1 MASNNQLSYQT
12 ATIDPTIAG
21 YAAKDPWFALGLLL
35 SRGWVEN
42 YNERGIRKLQESL
55 KGKDGLTPADANAD
69 AAATNAAGGTPTVN
83 AGTTA
88 ATDTANAATANASA
102 DNTQK
107 TPQIFSANQN
117 PVMAQVDP
125 YKITPMAVQPSDVQ
139 KAVMEKAVA
148 DNATPQAGDAGYKD
162 ALMARVRNILYDPN
176 NQWAQSAARGA
187 IYNKLKEMG
196 DPGGGNPYAMGNYID
211 PSKNFSQQALAQ
223 SFANKWTPQ
232 TVMNAD
238 GTVTQNPAP
247 GYVANNPLQG
257 ASMYAMQGNTNQGI
271 QSPDMNAQFRAY
283 LNGETPQT
291 APVLDAVQAAQAQQ
305 AATDNTQ
312 NVIPPQAKTA
322 NFTDAEQGEKSDEPV
337 QQEQTSQEEKPVVSK
352 LETTATEQNSQNG
365 KTVQYA
371 LQNNVQPTPLKPFS
385 VKDWIAQVTQAGIAQ
400 GRPMN
405 QIQAVI
411 SRGLPAAQAAED
423 NYKKQAV
430 DGLLNR
436 IYNGDETTGGKNLLP
451 TMENA
456 NTTVPKLMQT
466 LNEIDSID
474 PERGAQIRAILPSY
488 NTFLKENINNFNKAR
503 DVGYSMK
510 LSDHSMENN
519 IKQRKEL
526 GAYDDQ
532 RAINRLIKTHALK
545 VAWQNEELANKANL
559 ISKYSNGQITPD
571 QAMGMLILGGLRGK
585 GGSASLSTGTGDA
598 QKAANGNLIING
610 NELSKTQTARSNEL
624 DANLRRMSD
633 ELKGYMA
640 NSTADDVKNG
650 TSSDGKDNKDNLA
663 RSINALNAYISGLDD
678 KDRALIPNSIWDGLQ
693 QQLYA
698 ANYIRETL
706 AGNGK
711 MENAIEYLKAL
722 TPETRR
728 KYNIVT
734 E

>member
-1 MASNNQLSYQT
+1 MANNNQLSYQT

-21 YAAKDPWFALGLLL
+21 YAARDPGFALGLLL
-35 SRGWVEN
+35 GRGWVEN
-42 YNERGIRKLQESL
+42 YNERGIRKLQDSL
-55 KGKDGLTPADANAD
+55 KGKDGLTPAGEPAKPSEQSQ
-69 AAATNAAGGTPTVN
+69 TNSET
-83 AGTTA
+83 
-88 ATDTANAATANASA
+88 ASA
-102 DNTQK
+102 DNAKQV
-107 TPQIFSANQN
+107 PQIFSANQSPTMQTVN
-117 PVMAQVDP
+117 PYQPQAVNASQ
-125 YKITPMAVQPSDVQ
+125 PMTDTQ
-139 KAVMEKAVA
+139 KAVMENAVA
-148 DNATPQAGDAGYKD
+148 NASTPQTGDAGYKD

-257 ASMYAMQGNTNQGI
+257 ASMYAMNANQGI
-271 QSPDMNAQFRAY
+271 QLPDMAAQFKAY

-305 AATDNTQ
+305 AAADNAQ

-337 QQEQTSQEEKPVVSK
+337 QQEQASQEEPAVSK
-352 LETTATEQNSQNG
+352 SETAATEQNSQNG
-365 KTVQYA
+365 KTVQSA

-456 NTTVPKLMQT
+456 GTTVPKLMQT

-474 PERGAQIRAILPSY
+474 PERGTQIRAILPSY

-519 IKQRKEL
+519 IKQHETL
-526 GAYDDQ
+526 GQFDDE
-532 RAINRLIKTHALK
+532 RTKNMAKWKHAMS
-545 VAWQNEELANKANL
+545 VAWRNQDLADRANL

-571 QAMGMLILGGLRGK
+571 QAMGMLLGLGGK
-585 GGSASLSTGTGDA
+585 GNGVASGDVQKTSKGT
-598 QKAANGNLIING
+598 LVING

-640 NSTADDVKNG
+640 NSTADDIKNG
-650 TSSDGKDNKDNLA
+650 GGGDNLA
-663 RSINALNAYISGLDD
+663 KSIAALNAYVSGLDD

-698 ANYIRETL
+698 ANYIRENL

-722 TPETRR
+722 TPETRQ

-734 E
+734 

>member
-1 MASNNQLSYQT
+1 MANNNQLSYQT

-21 YAAKDPWFALGLLL
+21 YAARDPGFALGLLL
-35 SRGWVEN
+35 GRGWVEN

-55 KGKDGLTPADANAD
+55 KGKDGLTPADANAN
-69 AAATNAAGGTPTVN
+69 AAVTNAAGGTPAINT
-83 AGTTA
+83 GA
-88 ATDTANAATANASA
+88 ASSSADTANATTASASA
-102 DNTQK
+102 DNAK
-107 TPQIFSANQN
+107 PTPQIFSANQN

-139 KAVMEKAVA
+139 KAVMENIIA
-148 DNATPQAGDAGYKD
+148 NASAPQAGDAGYKD

-187 IYNKLKEMG
+187 IYNKLKAMG
-196 DPGGGNPYAMGNYID
+196 DPGGGNPYAMGNYDD

-247 GYVANNPLQG
+247 GYVSNNPLQG
-257 ASMYAMQGNTNQGI
+257 ASMYAMNANHGI

-305 AATDNTQ
+305 AAADNTQ

-322 NFTDAEQGEKSDEPV
+322 NFTDAEQDKKSDEPV
-337 QQEQTSQEEKPVVSK
+337 QQEQASQEEPAVSK
-352 LETTATEQNSQNG
+352 SETTATEQNSKNG

-519 IKQRKEL
+519 IKQHERI
-526 GAYDDQ
+526 GQFDDE
-532 RAINRLIKTHALK
+532 RTKNMAKWKHAMS
-545 VAWQNEELANKANL
+545 VAWKNQELADKANL

-571 QAMGMLILGGLRGK
+571 QAMSMLLGLGGK
-585 GGSASLSTGTGDA
+585 GNGAASGDVQKTSKGT
-598 QKAANGNLIING
+598 LIING

-640 NSTADDVKNG
+640 NSTADDIKNG

-663 RSINALNAYISGLDD
+663 RSINALDAYISGLDD

-722 TPETRR
+722 TPETRQ
-728 KYNIVT
+728 KYNIIT
-734 E
+734 

>member
-1 MASNNQLSYQT
+1 MANNNQLSYQT

-21 YAAKDPWFALGLLL
+21 YAARDPGFALGLLL
-35 SRGWVEN
+35 GRGWVEN

-55 KGKDGLTPADANAD
+55 KGKDGLTPAGEPAKPSEQSQTNSETASTDNAKQ
-69 AAATNAAGGTPTVN
+69 V
-83 AGTTA
+83 
-88 ATDTANAATANASA
+88 
-102 DNTQK
+102 
-107 TPQIFSANQN
+107 PQIFSANQSPTMQAVN
-117 PVMAQVDP
+117 PYQPQAVNASQ
-125 YKITPMAVQPSDVQ
+125 PMTDTQ
-139 KAVMEKAVA
+139 KAVMENAVA
-148 DNATPQAGDAGYKD
+148 NASTPQAGDVGYKD

-187 IYNKLKEMG
+187 IYNKLKAMG

-238 GTVTQNPAP
+238 GTVTQNPAQ

-257 ASMYAMQGNTNQGI
+257 ASMYAVQGNVNQGI
-271 QSPDMNAQFRAY
+271 QPTDLNTQFRAY

-305 AATDNTQ
+305 AAADNTQ

-322 NFTDAEQGEKSDEPV
+322 NFTDAEQDEKSDEPV
-337 QQEQTSQEEKPVVSK
+337 QQEQASQEEPAVSK
-352 LETTATEQNSQNG
+352 SETAATEQNSQNG

-436 IYNGDETTGGKNLLP
+436 IYNGDETTGGKSLLP

-456 NTTVPKLMQT
+456 DTTVPKLMKT

-474 PERGAQIRAILPSY
+474 PERGTQIRAILPSY

-503 DVGYSMK
+503 DVGYSIK

-519 IKQRKEL
+519 IKQHERL
-526 GAYDDQ
+526 GQFDDE
-532 RAINRLIKTHALK
+532 RTKDMAKWKHAMS
-545 VAWQNEELANKANL
+545 VAWRNQELADRANL

-571 QAMGMLILGGLRGK
+571 QAMGMLLGLGGK
-585 GGSASLSTGTGDA
+585 GNGAASGDVQKTSKGT
-598 QKAANGNLIING
+598 LVING

-650 TSSDGKDNKDNLA
+650 TSSNGKNNKDNLA
-663 RSINALNAYISGLDD
+663 KSINALNAYISGLDD
-678 KDRALIPNSIWDGLQ
+678 KDRALIPTSIWDGLQ

-722 TPETRR
+722 TPETRQ

-734 E
+734 

>member
-1 MASNNQLSYQT
+1 MANNNQLSYQT

-21 YAAKDPWFALGLLL
+21 YAAKDPGFALGLLL
-35 SRGWVEN
+35 GRGWVEN

-55 KGKDGLTPADANAD
+55 KGKDGLTPSDANAG
-69 AAATNAAGGTPTVN
+69 AASGTP
-83 AGTTA
+83 A
-88 ATDTANAATANASA
+88 ATDTASAATASASA
-102 DNTQK
+102 DNAK
-107 TPQIFSANQN
+107 PTPQIFSANQN

-139 KAVMEKAVA
+139 KAVMENTIA
-148 DNATPQAGDAGYKD
+148 NASNPQAGDTGYKD

-187 IYNKLKEMG
+187 IYNKLKAMG
-196 DPGGGNPYAMGNYID
+196 DPGGGNPYAMGNYDD

-232 TVMNAD
+232 ATMNAD
-238 GTVTQNPAP
+238 GTVTQNAAP
-247 GYVANNPLQG
+247 GYVSNNPLQG
-257 ASMYAMQGNTNQGI
+257 ASMYAIQGNANQGI
-271 QSPDMNAQFRAY
+271 QPTDMAAQFRAY

-291 APVLDAVQAAQAQQ
+291 APVLDAVQAQQ
-305 AATDNTQ
+305 AVADNTQ

-322 NFTDAEQGEKSDEPV
+322 NFTDAEQDKKSDEPV
-337 QQEQTSQEEKPVVSK
+337 QQEPASQEEPTVSK
-352 LETTATEQNSQNG
+352 SETAATEQNSQNG
-365 KTVQYA
+365 KTVQSA

-456 NTTVPKLMQT
+456 NTAVPKLMQT

-488 NTFLKENINNFNKAR
+488 NTFLKENISNFNKAR

-526 GAYDDQ
+526 GAYDDERTKNMAQ
-532 RAINRLIKTHALK
+532 WKHAMS
-545 VAWQNEELANKANL
+545 VAWQNEALVNKANL

-571 QAMGMLILGGLRGK
+571 QAMQMIVMGSIGGK
-585 GGSASLSTGTGDA
+585 GNGGTSASGDV
-598 QKAANGNLIING
+598 QKTDKGNLVING

-624 DANLRRMSD
+624 DADLRRLS
-633 ELKGYMA
+633 EALKGYMA
-640 NSTADDVKNG
+640 NSTADDIKNG
-650 TSSDGKDNKDNLA
+650 TSSNGKDNKDDLA
-663 RSINALNAYISGLDD
+663 KSINALNAYVSALDD
-678 KDRALIPNSIWDGLQ
+678 KDRALIPNSVWDGIQ

-698 ANYIRETL
+698 ANYIREHL

-722 TPETRR
+722 TPETRQ

-734 E
+734 

>member
-1 MASNNQLSYQT
+1 MANNNQLSYQT

-21 YAAKDPWFALGLLL
+21 YAAKDPGFALGLLL
-35 SRGWVEN
+35 GRGWVEN
-42 YNERGIRKLQESL
+42 YNERGIRKLQDSL
-55 KGKDGLTPADANAD
+55 KGKDGLTPGGESAQPSEQSQTNSEAASTDNAKQ
-69 AAATNAAGGTPTVN
+69 V
-83 AGTTA
+83 
-88 ATDTANAATANASA
+88 
-102 DNTQK
+102 
-107 TPQIFSANQN
+107 PQIFSANQSPTMQTVN
-117 PVMAQVDP
+117 PYQP
-125 YKITPMAVQPSDVQ
+125 QAVNASQPTTDTQ
-139 KAVMEKAVA
+139 KAVMENAVA
-148 DNATPQAGDAGYKD
+148 NASTPQAGDAGYKD

-211 PSKNFSQQALAQ
+211 PSKNFSQQALAH

-232 TVMNAD
+232 AVMNAD

-257 ASMYAMQGNTNQGI
+257 ASMYAIQGNANQGI

-291 APVLDAVQAAQAQQ
+291 APVLDAVQTAQAQQ
-305 AATDNTQ
+305 AAADNTQ

-337 QQEQTSQEEKPVVSK
+337 QQEQASQEEPAVSK
-352 LETTATEQNSQNG
+352 SETAATEQNSQNS

-436 IYNGDETTGGKNLLP
+436 IYNGDETTGGKSLLP

-456 NTTVPKLMQT
+456 DTTVPKLMQT

-474 PERGAQIRAILPSY
+474 PERGTQIRAILPSY
-488 NTFLKENINNFNKAR
+488 NTFLKENISNFNKAR
-503 DVGYSMK
+503 DVGYSIK

-519 IKQRKEL
+519 IKQQKEMGL
-526 GAYDDQ
+526 FNDERTKNMTQ
-532 RAINRLIKTHALK
+532 WKHAMS
-545 VAWQNEELANKANL
+545 VAWQNEALANKANL
-559 ISKYSNGQITPD
+559 IAKYSNGQITPD
-571 QAMGMLILGGLRGK
+571 QAMQMIVMGSIGGK
-585 GGSASLSTGTGDA
+585 GNGGTSASGDVQKTDKGT
-598 QKAANGNLIING
+598 LIING

-624 DANLRRMSD
+624 DANLQRLS
-633 ELKGYMA
+633 EALKGYMA
-640 NSTADDVKNG
+640 NSTADDIKNG
-650 TSSDGKDNKDNLA
+650 TSSNGKDNKDNLA
-663 RSINALNAYISGLDD
+663 KSINALNAYVSGLDD

-693 QQLYA
+693 QQMYA

-722 TPETRR
+722 TPETRQ

-734 E
+734 

>member
-1 MASNNQLSYQT
+1 MANNNQLSYQT

-21 YAAKDPWFALGLLL
+21 YAARDPGFALGLLL
-35 SRGWVEN
+35 GRGWVEN

-69 AAATNAAGGTPTVN
+69 AAATNTAGSTPAAN
-83 AGTTA
+83 AGTIGT
-88 ATDTANAATANASA
+88 TDTAASASA
-102 DNTQK
+102 DNAQK

-117 PVMAQVDP
+117 PVMAQVEP

-139 KAVMEKAVA
+139 RAVMEKAVA

-187 IYNKLKEMG
+187 IYNKLKAMG
-196 DPGGGNPYAMGNYID
+196 DPGGGNPYAIGNYDD
-211 PSKNFSQQALAQ
+211 PSQNFSQQALAQ

-232 TVMNAD
+232 STMNAD

-257 ASMYAMQGNTNQGI
+257 ASMYAMQGNANQGI
-271 QSPDMNAQFRAY
+271 QSPDMAAQFRAY

-474 PERGAQIRAILPSY
+474 PERGTQIRAILPSY
-488 NTFLKENINNFNKAR
+488 NTFLKENISNFNKAR
-503 DVGYSMK
+503 DVGYSIK

-519 IKQRKEL
+519 IKQHERL
-526 GAYDDQ
+526 GQFDDE
-532 RAINRLIKTHALK
+532 RTKNMAKWKHAMS
-545 VAWQNEELANKANL
+545 VAWKNQDLADRANL

-571 QAMGMLILGGLRGK
+571 QAMGMLLGLGGK
-585 GGSASLSTGTGDA
+585 GSGVASGDVQKTSKGT
-598 QKAANGNLIING
+598 LVING

-640 NSTADDVKNG
+640 NSTADDIKNG
-650 TSSDGKDNKDNLA
+650 DGGDNLA
-663 RSINALNAYISGLDD
+663 KSIDALNAYISGLDD

-698 ANYIRETL
+698 ANYIRENL

-722 TPETRR
+722 TPETRQM
-728 KYNIVT
+728 YNIIT

>member
-1 MASNNQLSYQT
+1 MANNNQLSYQT

-21 YAAKDPWFALGLLL
+21 YAARDPGFALGLLL
-35 SRGWVEN
+35 GRGWVEN

-55 KGKDGLTPADANAD
+55 KGKDGLTPADANAN
-69 AAATNAAGGTPTVN
+69 AAVTNAAGGTPAINT
-83 AGTTA
+83 GA
-88 ATDTANAATANASA
+88 ASSSADTANAATASASA
-102 DNTQK
+102 DNAK
-107 TPQIFSANQN
+107 PTPQIFSANQN

-139 KAVMEKAVA
+139 KAVMENTIA
-148 DNATPQAGDAGYKD
+148 NASTPQAGDAGYKD

-232 TVMNAD
+232 AVMNAD
-238 GTVTQNPAP
+238 GTVTQNAAP
-247 GYVANNPLQG
+247 GYVSNNPLQG
-257 ASMYAMQGNTNQGI
+257 ASMYAIQGNANQGI

-305 AATDNTQ
+305 AAADNTQ

-322 NFTDAEQGEKSDEPV
+322 NFTDAEQDKKSDEPV
-337 QQEQTSQEEKPVVSK
+337 QQEQASQEEPAVSK
-352 LETTATEQNSQNG
+352 SETAATEQNSQNG
-365 KTVQYA
+365 KTVQFA

-488 NTFLKENINNFNKAR
+488 NTFLKENISNFNKAR
-503 DVGYSMK
+503 DVGYSIK

-519 IKQRKEL
+519 IKQQKEMGL
-526 GAYDDQ
+526 FNDERTKNMAQ
-532 RAINRLIKTHALK
+532 WKHAMS
-545 VAWQNEELANKANL
+545 VAWQNEALANKANL
-559 ISKYSNGQITPD
+559 IAKYSNGQITPD
-571 QAMGMLILGGLRGK
+571 QAMQMIVMGSIGGK
-585 GGSASLSTGTGDA
+585 GNGGTSASGDV
-598 QKAANGNLIING
+598 QKTDKGNLIING

-640 NSTADDVKNG
+640 NSTADDIKNG
-650 TSSDGKDNKDNLA
+650 TSSNGKDNKDNLA
-663 RSINALNAYISGLDD
+663 KSINALDAYISGLDD

-722 TPETRR
+722 TPETRQ

-734 E
+734 

>member
-1 MASNNQLSYQT
+1 M
-12 ATIDPTIAG
+12 
-21 YAAKDPWFALGLLL
+21 YAIQG
-35 SRGWVEN
+35 N
-42 YNERGIRKLQESL
+42 
-55 KGKDGLTPADANAD
+55 
-69 AAATNAAGGTPTVN
+69 
-83 AGTTA
+83 
-88 ATDTANAATANASA
+88 
-102 DNTQK
+102 
-107 TPQIFSANQN
+107 ANQG
-117 PVMAQVDP
+117 V
-125 YKITPMAVQPSDVQ
+125 
-139 KAVMEKAVA
+139 
-148 DNATPQAGDAGYKD
+148 
-162 ALMARVRNILYDPN
+162 
-176 NQWAQSAARGA
+176 
-187 IYNKLKEMG
+187 
-196 DPGGGNPYAMGNYID
+196 
-211 PSKNFSQQALAQ
+211 
-223 SFANKWTPQ
+223 
-232 TVMNAD
+232 
-238 GTVTQNPAP
+238 
-247 GYVANNPLQG
+247 
-257 ASMYAMQGNTNQGI
+257 

-291 APVLDAVQAAQAQQ
+291 APVLDAVQAAQTQQ
-305 AATDNTQ
+305 AAADNT
-312 NVIPPQAKTA
+312 VIPPQAKAA
-322 NFTDAEQGEKSDEPV
+322 NFTDAEQDKKSDEPV
-337 QQEQTSQEEKPVVSK
+337 QQEQTSQEEPSVSK
-352 LETTATEQNSQNG
+352 SETTATEQNSKNG

-503 DVGYSMK
+503 DVGYSIK

-519 IKQRKEL
+519 IKQHERI
-526 GAYDDQ
+526 GQFDDE
-532 RAINRLIKTHALK
+532 RTKNMAKWKHAMS
-545 VAWQNEELANKANL
+545 VAWKNQELAYKANL

-571 QAMGMLILGGLRGK
+571 QAMSMLLGLGGK
-585 GGSASLSTGTGDA
+585 GNGAASGDVQKTSKGT
-598 QKAANGNLIING
+598 LVING

-640 NSTADDVKNG
+640 NSTADDIKNG

-663 RSINALNAYISGLDD
+663 RSINALDAYISGLDD

-698 ANYIRETL
+698 ANYIRENL

-722 TPETRR
+722 TPETRQ
-728 KYNIVT
+728 KYNIIT
-734 E
+734 

>member
-1 MASNNQLSYQT
+1 MANNNQLSYQT

-21 YAAKDPWFALGLLL
+21 YAARDPGFALGLLL
-35 SRGWVEN
+35 GRGWVEN

-55 KGKDGLTPADANAD
+55 KGKDGLTPADANAN
-69 AAATNAAGGTPTVN
+69 AAGTNAAGGTPAIN
-83 AGTTA
+83 AGDASASADTT
-88 ATDTANAATANASA
+88 NSATASASA
-102 DNTQK
+102 DNAK
-107 TPQIFSANQN
+107 PTPQIFSANQN

-139 KAVMEKAVA
+139 KAVMENIIA
-148 DNATPQAGDAGYKD
+148 NASNPQAGDPGYKD

-187 IYNKLKEMG
+187 IYNKLKAMG
-196 DPGGGNPYAMGNYID
+196 DPGGGNPYAIGNYDD

-247 GYVANNPLQG
+247 GYVSNNPLQG
-257 ASMYAMQGNTNQGI
+257 ASMYAIQGNANQGV

-291 APVLDAVQAAQAQQ
+291 APVLDAVQAAQTQQ
-305 AATDNTQ
+305 AAADNT
-312 NVIPPQAKTA
+312 VIPPQAKTA
-322 NFTDAEQGEKSDEPV
+322 NFTDAEQDKKSDEPV
-337 QQEQTSQEEKPVVSK
+337 QQEQTSQEEPSVSK
-352 LETTATEQNSQNG
+352 SETTATEQNSKNG

-488 NTFLKENINNFNKAR
+488 NTFLKENISNFNKAR

-510 LSDHSMENN
+510 ISDHSMENN
-519 IKQRKEL
+519 IKQHEKI
-526 GAYDDQ
+526 GQFDDE
-532 RAINRLIKTHALK
+532 RAKNMAKWKHAMS
-545 VAWQNEELANKANL
+545 VAWKNQELADKANL

-571 QAMGMLILGGLRGK
+571 QAMSMLLGLGGK
-585 GGSASLSTGTGDA
+585 GNGAASGDVQKTSKGT
-598 QKAANGNLIING
+598 LIING

-640 NSTADDVKNG
+640 NSTADDIKNG
-650 TSSDGKDNKDNLA
+650 DGGDNLA
-663 RSINALNAYISGLDD
+663 KSIDALNAYISGLDD
-678 KDRALIPNSIWDGLQ
+678 KDRALIPTSIWDGLQ

-698 ANYIRETL
+698 ANYIRENL

-722 TPETRR
+722 TPETRQ
-728 KYNIVT
+728 KYNIIT
-734 E
+734 

>member
-1 MASNNQLSYQT
+1 MANNNQLSYQT

-21 YAAKDPWFALGLLL
+21 YAAKDPGFALGLLL
-35 SRGWVEN
+35 GRGWVEN
-42 YNERGIRKLQESL
+42 YNERGIRKLQDSL
-55 KGKDGLTPADANAD
+55 KGKDGLTPGGESSQPSEQSQTNSEAASTDNAKQ
-69 AAATNAAGGTPTVN
+69 V
-83 AGTTA
+83 
-88 ATDTANAATANASA
+88 
-102 DNTQK
+102 
-107 TPQIFSANQN
+107 PQIFSANQSPTMQTVN
-117 PVMAQVDP
+117 PYQPQAVNASQ
-125 YKITPMAVQPSDVQ
+125 PMTDTQ
-139 KAVMEKAVA
+139 KAVMENAVA
-148 DNATPQAGDAGYKD
+148 NASTPQAGDTGYKD

-257 ASMYAMQGNTNQGI
+257 ASMYAMQGNANQGI
-271 QSPDMNAQFRAY
+271 QSPDMAAQFRAY

-352 LETTATEQNSQNG
+352 LETAATEQNSQNG
-365 KTVQYA
+365 KTVQSA

-456 NTTVPKLMQT
+456 DTTVPKLMQT

-474 PERGAQIRAILPSY
+474 PERGTQIRAILPSY

-503 DVGYSMK
+503 DVGYSIK

-519 IKQRKEL
+519 IKQHERL
-526 GAYDDQ
+526 GQFDDE
-532 RAINRLIKTHALK
+532 RTKNMAKWKHAMS

-571 QAMGMLILGGLRGK
+571 QAMGMLLGLGGK
-585 GGSASLSTGTGDA
+585 GNGAASGDVQKTSKGT
-598 QKAANGNLIING
+598 LVING

-640 NSTADDVKNG
+640 NSTADDIKNG
-650 TSSDGKDNKDNLA
+650 NGKDNLA
-663 RSINALNAYISGLDD
+663 KSINALNAYVSGLDD
-678 KDRALIPNSIWDGLQ
+678 KDRALIPTSIWDGLQ

-698 ANYIRETL
+698 ANFIRENL

-722 TPETRR
+722 TPETRQ

>member
-1 MASNNQLSYQT
+1 MANNNQLSYQT

-21 YAAKDPWFALGLLL
+21 YAAKDPGFALGLLL
-35 SRGWVEN
+35 GRGWVEN

-69 AAATNAAGGTPTVN
+69 AASGTP
-83 AGTTA
+83 A
-88 ATDTANAATANASA
+88 ATDTANAATANASS
-102 DNTQK
+102 DNAK
-107 TPQIFSANQN
+107 PTPQIFSANQN

-139 KAVMEKAVA
+139 KAVMENTIA
-148 DNATPQAGDAGYKD
+148 NASAPQAGDAGYKD

-187 IYNKLKEMG
+187 IYNKLKAMG
-196 DPGGGNPYAMGNYID
+196 DPGGGNPYAMGNYDD

-232 TVMNAD
+232 ATMNAD
-238 GTVTQNPAP
+238 GTVTQNAAP
-247 GYVANNPLQG
+247 GYVSNNPLQG
-257 ASMYAMQGNTNQGI
+257 ASMYAIQGNANQSI
-271 QSPDMNAQFRAY
+271 QSPDMAAQFRAY

-291 APVLDAVQAAQAQQ
+291 APVLDAVQAQQ
-305 AATDNTQ
+305 AVADNTQ

-322 NFTDAEQGEKSDEPV
+322 NFTDAEQDKKSDEPI
-337 QQEQTSQEEKPVVSK
+337 QQEQASQEEPTVSK
-352 LETTATEQNSQNG
+352 SETVATEQNSQNG
-365 KTVQYA
+365 KTVQSA

-385 VKDWIAQVTQAGIAQ
+385 VKNWIAQVTQAGIAQ

-423 NYKKQAV
+423 SYKKQAV

-456 NTTVPKLMQT
+456 NTAVPKLMQT

-526 GAYDDQ
+526 GTYDDQ
-532 RAINRLIKTHALK
+532 RTINRLITTHALK

-559 ISKYSNGQITPD
+559 IAKASNGQITPD

-585 GGSASLSTGTGDA
+585 GGSPSFPTGTGDA
-598 QKAANGNLIING
+598 RQAANGNLIING

-624 DANLRRMSD
+624 DANLRRMSE
-633 ELKGYMA
+633 ELDGYIA
-640 NSTADDVKNG
+640 NSTADDVENG

-663 RSINALNAYISGLDD
+663 RSINALDAYISGLDD

-698 ANYIRETL
+698 ANYIRENL
-706 AGNGK
+706 VGNGK

-722 TPETRR
+722 TPETRQ

-734 E
+734 

>member
-1 MASNNQLSYQT
+1 MANNNQLSYQT

-21 YAAKDPWFALGLLL
+21 YAARDPGFALGLLL
-35 SRGWVEN
+35 GRGWVEN

-55 KGKDGLTPADANAD
+55 KGKDGLTPADANAN
-69 AAATNAAGGTPTVN
+69 AAVTNAAGGTPTIN
-83 AGTTA
+83 TGA
-88 ATDTANAATANASA
+88 ASSSADTANATTASASA
-102 DNTQK
+102 DNAK
-107 TPQIFSANQN
+107 PTPQIFSANQN

-125 YKITPMAVQPSDVQ
+125 YKITPMAVQPSDAQ
-139 KAVMEKAVA
+139 KAVMENIIA
-148 DNATPQAGDAGYKD
+148 NASNPQAGDPGYKD

-187 IYNKLKEMG
+187 IYNKLKAMG
-196 DPGGGNPYAMGNYID
+196 DPGGGNPYAIGNYDD

-223 SFANKWTPQ
+223 SFANKWAPQ

-247 GYVANNPLQG
+247 GYVSNNPLQG
-257 ASMYAMQGNTNQGI
+257 ASMYAIQGNANQGI

-291 APVLDAVQAAQAQQ
+291 APVLDAVQAAQTQQ
-305 AATDNTQ
+305 AAADNT
-312 NVIPPQAKTA
+312 VIPPQAKTA
-322 NFTDAEQGEKSDEPV
+322 NFTDAEQDEKSDEPV
-337 QQEQTSQEEKPVVSK
+337 QQEQTSQEEPAVSK
-352 LETTATEQNSQNG
+352 SETAATEQNSKNG

-456 NTTVPKLMQT
+456 NTTVPKLMKT

-474 PERGAQIRAILPSY
+474 PERGAQIRTILPSY

-503 DVGYSMK
+503 DVGYSIK

-519 IKQRKEL
+519 IKQHERI
-526 GAYDDQ
+526 GQFDDE
-532 RAINRLIKTHALK
+532 RAKNMEKWKHAMS
-545 VAWQNEELANKANL
+545 VAWKNQDLADKANL

-571 QAMGMLILGGLRGK
+571 QAMGMLLGLGGK
-585 GGSASLSTGTGDA
+585 GNGVASGDVQKTSKGT
-598 QKAANGNLIING
+598 LIING

-640 NSTADDVKNG
+640 NSTADDIKNG

-663 RSINALNAYISGLDD
+663 RSINELDAYISGLDD

-698 ANYIRETL
+698 ANYIRENL

-734 E
+734 

>member
-1 MASNNQLSYQT
+1 MANNNQLSYQT

-21 YAAKDPWFALGLLL
+21 YAAKDPGFALGLLL
-35 SRGWVEN
+35 GRGWVEN
-42 YNERGIRKLQESL
+42 YNERGIRKLQDSL
-55 KGKDGLTPADANAD
+55 KGKDGLTPGGESAQPSEQPQTNSEAASTDNAKQ
-69 AAATNAAGGTPTVN
+69 V
-83 AGTTA
+83 
-88 ATDTANAATANASA
+88 
-102 DNTQK
+102 
-107 TPQIFSANQN
+107 PQIFSANQSPSMQTVN
-117 PVMAQVDP
+117 PYQPQAVNASQ
-125 YKITPMAVQPSDVQ
+125 PMTDTQ
-139 KAVMEKAVA
+139 KAVMENAVA
-148 DNATPQAGDAGYKD
+148 NASTPQAGDAGYKD

-247 GYVANNPLQG
+247 GYVASNPLQG
-257 ASMYAMQGNTNQGI
+257 ASMYAMQGNANQGI
-271 QSPDMNAQFRAY
+271 QSPDINAQFRAY

-305 AATDNTQ
+305 AAADNTQ

-322 NFTDAEQGEKSDEPV
+322 NFTDAEQDEKSDEPV
-337 QQEQTSQEEKPVVSK
+337 QQEQASQEEKPVVSK
-352 LETTATEQNSQNG
+352 LETAATEQNSQNG

-436 IYNGDETTGGKNLLP
+436 IYNGDETTGGKSLLP

-456 NTTVPKLMQT
+456 DTTVPKLMQT

-474 PERGAQIRAILPSY
+474 PERGTQIRAILPSY
-488 NTFLKENINNFNKAR
+488 NTFLKENISNFNKAR

-585 GGSASLSTGTGDA
+585 GGSASLSTGAGDA

-610 NELSKTQTARSNEL
+610 YELSKTQTARSNEL

-640 NSTADDVKNG
+640 NSTADDIKNG
-650 TSSDGKDNKDNLA
+650 NGKDNLA
-663 RSINALNAYISGLDD
+663 KSIDALNAYVSGLDD

-698 ANYIRETL
+698 ANYIRENL

-722 TPETRR
+722 TPETRQ

-734 E
+734 

>member
-1 MASNNQLSYQT
+1 MANNNQLSYQT

-21 YAAKDPWFALGLLL
+21 YAARDPGFALGLLL
-35 SRGWVEN
+35 GRGWVEN

-55 KGKDGLTPADANAD
+55 KGKDGLTPADANAN
-69 AAATNAAGGTPTVN
+69 AAVTNAAGGTPTIN
-83 AGTTA
+83 TGA
-88 ATDTANAATANASA
+88 ASSSADTANAATASASA
-102 DNTQK
+102 DNAK
-107 TPQIFSANQN
+107 PTPQIFSANQN

-139 KAVMEKAVA
+139 KAVMENTIA
-148 DNATPQAGDAGYKD
+148 NASAPQAGDAGYKD

-187 IYNKLKEMG
+187 IYNKLKAMG
-196 DPGGGNPYAMGNYID
+196 DPGGGNPYAIGNYDD
-211 PSKNFSQQALAQ
+211 PSKNFYQQALAQ

-247 GYVANNPLQG
+247 GYVSNNPLQG
-257 ASMYAMQGNTNQGI
+257 ASMYAIQGNANQGV

-291 APVLDAVQAAQAQQ
+291 APVLDAVQAAQTQQ
-305 AATDNTQ
+305 AAADNT
-312 NVIPPQAKTA
+312 VIPPQAKAA
-322 NFTDAEQGEKSDEPV
+322 NFTDAEQDKKSDEPV
-337 QQEQTSQEEKPVVSK
+337 QQEQTSQEEPSVSK
-352 LETTATEQNSQNG
+352 SETTATEQNSKNG

-503 DVGYSMK
+503 DVGYSIK

-519 IKQRKEL
+519 IKQHERI
-526 GAYDDQ
+526 GQFDDE
-532 RAINRLIKTHALK
+532 RAKNMAKWKHAMS
-545 VAWQNEELANKANL
+545 VAWKNQELAYKANL

-571 QAMGMLILGGLRGK
+571 QAMSMLLGLGGK
-585 GGSASLSTGTGDA
+585 GNGAASGDVQKTSKGT
-598 QKAANGNLIING
+598 LIING

-640 NSTADDVKNG
+640 NSTADDIKNG
-650 TSSDGKDNKDNLA
+650 DGGDNLA
-663 RSINALNAYISGLDD
+663 KSIDALNAYISGLDD

-698 ANYIRETL
+698 ANYIRENL

-722 TPETRR
+722 TPETRQ
-728 KYNIVT
+728 KYNIIT
-734 E
+734 

>member
-1 MASNNQLSYQT
+1 MANNNQLSYQT

-21 YAAKDPWFALGLLL
+21 YAARDPGFALGLLL
-35 SRGWVEN
+35 GRGWVEN

-55 KGKDGLTPADANAD
+55 KGKDGLTPADANAN
-69 AAATNAAGGTPTVN
+69 AAVTNAAGGTPAINT
-83 AGTTA
+83 GA
-88 ATDTANAATANASA
+88 ASSSADTANAATASASA
-102 DNTQK
+102 DNAK
-107 TPQIFSANQN
+107 PTPQIFSANQN

-139 KAVMEKAVA
+139 KAVMENTIA
-148 DNATPQAGDAGYKD
+148 NASAPQAGDAGYKD

-257 ASMYAMQGNTNQGI
+257 ASMYAMNANQGI
-271 QSPDMNAQFRAY
+271 QLPDMAAQFKTY

-291 APVLDAVQAAQAQQ
+291 APVLDAVQAAQTQQ
-305 AATDNTQ
+305 AVADNTQ

-322 NFTDAEQGEKSDEPV
+322 NFTDAEQDEKSDEPV
-337 QQEQTSQEEKPVVSK
+337 QQEQASQEEPAVSK
-352 LETTATEQNSQNG
+352 METAATEQNSPNG
-365 KTVQYA
+365 KTVQSA

-456 NTTVPKLMQT
+456 GTTVPKLMQT

-474 PERGAQIRAILPSY
+474 PERGTQIRAILPSY

-519 IKQRKEL
+519 IKQHETL
-526 GAYDDQ
+526 GQFDDE
-532 RAINRLIKTHALK
+532 RTKNMAKWKHAMS
-545 VAWQNEELANKANL
+545 VAWRNQDLADRANL

-571 QAMGMLILGGLRGK
+571 QAMGMLLGLGGKVNGVASGDVQKTSK
-585 GGSASLSTGTGDA
+585 GTLV
-598 QKAANGNLIING
+598 ING
-610 NELSKTQTARSNEL
+610 NELNKTQTARSNEL

-650 TSSDGKDNKDNLA
+650 DGGDNLA
-663 RSINALNAYISGLDD
+663 KSIDALNAYVSGLDD

-698 ANYIRETL
+698 ANYIRENL

-711 MENAIEYLKAL
+711 MKNAIEYLKAL
-722 TPETRR
+722 TPETRQ

-734 E
+734 

>member
-1 MASNNQLSYQT
+1 MANNNQLSYQT

-21 YAAKDPWFALGLLL
+21 YAARDPGFALGLLL
-35 SRGWVEN
+35 GRGWVEN

-55 KGKDGLTPADANAD
+55 KGKDGLTPADANAN
-69 AAATNAAGGTPTVN
+69 AAVTNAAGGTPAINT
-83 AGTTA
+83 GA
-88 ATDTANAATANASA
+88 ASSSADTANAATASASA
-102 DNTQK
+102 DNAK
-107 TPQIFSANQN
+107 PTPQIFSANQN

-139 KAVMEKAVA
+139 KAVMENTIA
-148 DNATPQAGDAGYKD
+148 NASAPQAGDAGYKD

-257 ASMYAMQGNTNQGI
+257 ASMYAMNANQGI
-271 QSPDMNAQFRAY
+271 QLPDMAAQFKTY

-291 APVLDAVQAAQAQQ
+291 APVLDAVQAAQTQQ
-305 AATDNTQ
+305 AVADNTQ

-322 NFTDAEQGEKSDEPV
+322 NFTDAEQDEKSDEPV
-337 QQEQTSQEEKPVVSK
+337 QQEQASQEEPAVSK
-352 LETTATEQNSQNG
+352 METAATEQNSQNG
-365 KTVQYA
+365 KTVQSA

-456 NTTVPKLMQT
+456 GTTVPKLMQT

-474 PERGAQIRAILPSY
+474 PERGTQIRAILPSY

-519 IKQRKEL
+519 IKQHETL
-526 GAYDDQ
+526 GQFDDE
-532 RAINRLIKTHALK
+532 RTKNMAKWKHAMS
-545 VAWQNEELANKANL
+545 VAWRNQDLADRANL

-571 QAMGMLILGGLRGK
+571 QAMGMLLGLGGKVNGVASGDVQKTSK
-585 GGSASLSTGTGDA
+585 GTLV
-598 QKAANGNLIING
+598 ING
-610 NELSKTQTARSNEL
+610 NELNKTQTARSNEL
-624 DANLRRMSD
+624 DAKLRRMSD

-650 TSSDGKDNKDNLA
+650 TSSNGKDNKDNLA
-663 RSINALNAYISGLDD
+663 RSINALDAYISGLDD

-698 ANYIRETL
+698 ANFIRENL

-722 TPETRR
+722 TPETRQ

>member
-1 MASNNQLSYQT
+1 MANNNQLSYQT

-21 YAAKDPWFALGLLL
+21 YAARDPGFALGLLL
-35 SRGWVEN
+35 GRGWVEN

-55 KGKDGLTPADANAD
+55 KGKDGLTPADANAN
-69 AAATNAAGGTPTVN
+69 AAVTNAAGGTPAINT
-83 AGTTA
+83 GA
-88 ATDTANAATANASA
+88 ASSSADTANAATASASA
-102 DNTQK
+102 DNAK
-107 TPQIFSANQN
+107 STPQIFSANQN
-117 PVMAQVDP
+117 PVMAQVEP

-139 KAVMEKAVA
+139 KAVMENTIA
-148 DNATPQAGDAGYKD
+148 NASNPQAGDPGYKD

-211 PSKNFSQQALAQ
+211 PSKNFSQQALAH

-232 TVMNAD
+232 TVINTD

-247 GYVANNPLQG
+247 GYVANNPPQG
-257 ASMYAMQGNTNQGI
+257 ASMYAVQGNVNQGI
-271 QSPDMNAQFRAY
+271 QPTDLNTQFRAY

-305 AATDNTQ
+305 AVADNTQ
-312 NVIPPQAKTA
+312 DVIPPQAKTA

-337 QQEQTSQEEKPVVSK
+337 QQEQTSQEEPVVSK
-352 LETTATEQNSQNG
+352 SETTATEQNSPNG
-365 KTVQYA
+365 KTVQFA

-456 NTTVPKLMQT
+456 DTTVPKLMQT

-474 PERGAQIRAILPSY
+474 PERGTQIRAILPSY

-503 DVGYSMK
+503 DVGYSIK

-519 IKQRKEL
+519 IKQHETL
-526 GAYDDQ
+526 GQFDDE
-532 RAINRLIKTHALK
+532 RTKNMAKWKHAMS
-545 VAWQNEELANKANL
+545 VAWKNQDLADRANL

-571 QAMGMLILGGLRGK
+571 QAMSMLLGLGGK
-585 GGSASLSTGTGDA
+585 GNGVASGDVQKTSKGT
-598 QKAANGNLIING
+598 LVING

-663 RSINALNAYISGLDD
+663 RSINALDAYISALDD

-722 TPETRR
+722 TPETRQ
-728 KYNIVT
+728 KYNIIT
-734 E
+734 

>member
-1 MASNNQLSYQT
+1 MANNNQLSYQT

-21 YAAKDPWFALGLLL
+21 YAARDPGFALGLLL
-35 SRGWVEN
+35 GRGWVEN
-42 YNERGIRKLQESL
+42 YNERGIRKLQDSL
-55 KGKDGLTPADANAD
+55 KGKDGLTPADANAN
-69 AAATNAAGGTPTVN
+69 AAVTNAAGGTPAINT
-83 AGTTA
+83 GA
-88 ATDTANAATANASA
+88 ASSSADTANATTASASA
-102 DNTQK
+102 DNAK
-107 TPQIFSANQN
+107 PTPQIFSANQN

-139 KAVMEKAVA
+139 KAVMENIIA
-148 DNATPQAGDAGYKD
+148 NASNPQAGDPGYKD

-187 IYNKLKEMG
+187 IYNKLKAMG
-196 DPGGGNPYAMGNYID
+196 DPGGGNPYAMGNYDD

-247 GYVANNPLQG
+247 GYVSNNPLQG
-257 ASMYAMQGNTNQGI
+257 ASMYAIQGNANQGI
-271 QSPDMNAQFRAY
+271 QPPDMNAQFRAY

-305 AATDNTQ
+305 AAADNTQ

-322 NFTDAEQGEKSDEPV
+322 NFTDAEQDKKSDEPV
-337 QQEQTSQEEKPVVSK
+337 QQEQASQEEPAVSK
-352 LETTATEQNSQNG
+352 SETTATEQNSKNG

-519 IKQRKEL
+519 IKQHERI
-526 GAYDDQ
+526 GQFDDE
-532 RAINRLIKTHALK
+532 RTKNMAKWKHAMS
-545 VAWQNEELANKANL
+545 VAWKNQELADKANL

-571 QAMGMLILGGLRGK
+571 QAMGMLLGLGGKVNGAASGDVQKTSK
-585 GGSASLSTGTGDA
+585 GT
-598 QKAANGNLIING
+598 LIING

-640 NSTADDVKNG
+640 NSTADDIKNG

-663 RSINALNAYISGLDD
+663 RSINALDAYISGLDD

-722 TPETRR
+722 TPETRQ
-728 KYNIVT
+728 KYNIIT
-734 E
+734 

>member
-1 MASNNQLSYQT
+1 MANNNQLSYQT

-21 YAAKDPWFALGLLL
+21 YAARDPGFALGLLL
-35 SRGWVEN
+35 GRGWVEN

-55 KGKDGLTPADANAD
+55 KGKDGLTPADANA
-69 AAATNAAGGTPTVN
+69 NAAGGTPAINTGN
-83 AGTTA
+83 ASSSA
-88 ATDTANAATANASA
+88 DAANAATASASA
-102 DNTQK
+102 DNAK
-107 TPQIFSANQN
+107 PTPQIFSANQN

-139 KAVMEKAVA
+139 KAVMENTIANVSA
-148 DNATPQAGDAGYKD
+148 PQAGDAGYKD

-257 ASMYAMQGNTNQGI
+257 ASMYAIQGNANQGI

-305 AATDNTQ
+305 AAADNTQ

-322 NFTDAEQGEKSDEPV
+322 NFTDAEQDKKSDELV
-337 QQEQTSQEEKPVVSK
+337 QQEQTSQEEPAVSK
-352 LETTATEQNSQNG
+352 SETTATEQNSQNG

-456 NTTVPKLMQT
+456 NTTVPKLMRT

-474 PERGAQIRAILPSY
+474 PERGTQIRAILPSY

-559 ISKYSNGQITPD
+559 IAKASNGQITPD
-571 QAMGMLILGGLRGK
+571 QAMGMLLGLGGKVNGVASGDVQKTSK
-585 GGSASLSTGTGDA
+585 GTLV
-598 QKAANGNLIING
+598 ING

-640 NSTADDVKNG
+640 NSTADDIKNG
-650 TSSDGKDNKDNLA
+650 DGGDNLA
-663 RSINALNAYISGLDD
+663 KSIDALNAYVSGLDD
-678 KDRALIPNSIWDGLQ
+678 KDRALIPTSIWDGLQ
-693 QQLYA
+693 QQMYA
-698 ANYIRETL
+698 ANYIRENL

-722 TPETRR
+722 TPETRQ

-734 E
+734 

>member
-1 MASNNQLSYQT
+1 MANNNQLSYQT

-21 YAAKDPWFALGLLL
+21 YAAKDPGFALGLLL
-35 SRGWVEN
+35 GRGWVEN

-69 AAATNAAGGTPTVN
+69 AASGTP
-83 AGTTA
+83 A
-88 ATDTANAATANASA
+88 ATDTANAATASASA
-102 DNTQK
+102 DNAK
-107 TPQIFSANQN
+107 PTPQIFSANQN

-139 KAVMEKAVA
+139 KAVMENTIA
-148 DNATPQAGDAGYKD
+148 NASNPQAGDTGYKD

-187 IYNKLKEMG
+187 IYNKLKAMG
-196 DPGGGNPYAMGNYID
+196 DPGGGNPYAMGNYDD

-232 TVMNAD
+232 ATMNAD
-238 GTVTQNPAP
+238 GTVTQNAAP
-247 GYVANNPLQG
+247 GYVSNSPLQG
-257 ASMYAMQGNTNQGI
+257 ASMYAIQGNTNQGI
-271 QSPDMNAQFRAY
+271 QSPDMAAQFRAY

-291 APVLDAVQAAQAQQ
+291 APVLDAVQAQQ
-305 AATDNTQ
+305 AVADNTQ

-322 NFTDAEQGEKSDEPV
+322 NFTDAEQDKKSDEPV
-337 QQEQTSQEEKPVVSK
+337 QQEQASQEEPTVSK
-352 LETTATEQNSQNG
+352 SETVATEQNSQNG
-365 KTVQYA
+365 KTVQSA

-411 SRGLPAAQAAED
+411 SRGLPAAQAAEN
-423 NYKKQAV
+423 NYRKQAV

-456 NTTVPKLMQT
+456 NTAVPKLMQT

-532 RAINRLIKTHALK
+532 RTINRLITTHALK

-559 ISKYSNGQITPD
+559 IAKYSNGQITPD

-585 GGSASLSTGTGDA
+585 GGSLSFPTGTGDA
-598 QKAANGNLIING
+598 RQAANGNLIING
-610 NELSKTQTARSNEL
+610 NELSKTQTTRSNEL
-624 DANLRRMSD
+624 DANLRRMSE
-633 ELKGYMA
+633 ELDGYIA
-640 NSTADDVKNG
+640 NSTADDVENG
-650 TSSDGKDNKDNLA
+650 TSRNGKDNKDNLA
-663 RSINALNAYISGLDD
+663 RSINALDAYISGLDG

-698 ANYIRETL
+698 ANYIRENL
-706 AGNGK
+706 VGNGK

-722 TPETRR
+722 TPETRQ

-734 E
+734 

>member
-1 MASNNQLSYQT
+1 MANNNQLSYQT

-21 YAAKDPWFALGLLL
+21 YAAKDPGFALGLLL
-35 SRGWVEN
+35 GRGWVEN

-69 AAATNAAGGTPTVN
+69 AASGTP
-83 AGTTA
+83 A
-88 ATDTANAATANASA
+88 ATDTANAATASASA
-102 DNTQK
+102 DNAK
-107 TPQIFSANQN
+107 PTPQIFSANQN

-139 KAVMEKAVA
+139 KAVMENTIA
-148 DNATPQAGDAGYKD
+148 NASNPQAGDTGYKD
-162 ALMARVRNILYDPN
+162 ALMTRVRNILYDPN

-187 IYNKLKEMG
+187 IYNKLKAMG
-196 DPGGGNPYAMGNYID
+196 DPGGGNPYAMGNYDD

-232 TVMNAD
+232 ATMNAD
-238 GTVTQNPAP
+238 GTVTQNAAP
-247 GYVANNPLQG
+247 GYVSNSPLQG
-257 ASMYAMQGNTNQGI
+257 ASMYAIQGNANQGI
-271 QSPDMNAQFRAY
+271 QSPDMAAQFRAY

-291 APVLDAVQAAQAQQ
+291 APVLDAVQAQQ
-305 AATDNTQ
+305 AVADNTQ

-322 NFTDAEQGEKSDEPV
+322 NFTDAEQDKKSDEPV
-337 QQEQTSQEEKPVVSK
+337 QQEQASQEEPTVSK
-352 LETTATEQNSQNG
+352 SETVATEQNSQNG
-365 KTVQYA
+365 KTVQSA

-456 NTTVPKLMQT
+456 NTAVPKLMQT

-526 GAYDDQ
+526 GAYDDERTKNMAQ
-532 RAINRLIKTHALK
+532 WKHAMS
-545 VAWQNEELANKANL
+545 VAWQNEALVNKANL

-571 QAMGMLILGGLRGK
+571 QAMQMIVTMQMIVMGSIGGK
-585 GGSASLSTGTGDA
+585 GNGGTSASGDV
-598 QKAANGNLIING
+598 QKTDKGNLIING

-624 DANLRRMSD
+624 DANLQRLS
-633 ELKGYMA
+633 EALKGYMA
-640 NSTADDVKNG
+640 NSTADDIKNG
-650 TSSDGKDNKDNLA
+650 TSSNGKDNKDNLA
-663 RSINALNAYISGLDD
+663 KSINALNAYVSELDD
-678 KDRALIPNSIWDGLQ
+678 KDRALIPDSVWDGIQ

-698 ANYIRETL
+698 ANYIREHL

-722 TPETRR
+722 TPETRQ

-734 E
+734 

>member
-1 MASNNQLSYQT
+1 MANNNQLSYQT

-21 YAAKDPWFALGLLL
+21 YAARDPGFALGLLL
-35 SRGWVEN
+35 GRGWVEN
-42 YNERGIRKLQESL
+42 YNERGIRKLQDSL
-55 KGKDGLTPADANAD
+55 KGKDGLTPGGESAQPSEQSQTNSEAASTDNAKQ
-69 AAATNAAGGTPTVN
+69 V
-83 AGTTA
+83 
-88 ATDTANAATANASA
+88 
-102 DNTQK
+102 
-107 TPQIFSANQN
+107 PQIFSANQSPTMQTVN
-117 PVMAQVDP
+117 PYQPQAVNASQ
-125 YKITPMAVQPSDVQ
+125 PMTDTQ
-139 KAVMEKAVA
+139 KAVMENAVA
-148 DNATPQAGDAGYKD
+148 NASTPQAGDTGYKD

-232 TVMNAD
+232 TIMNAD
-238 GTVTQNPAP
+238 GTVTQNPTP

-257 ASMYAMQGNTNQGI
+257 ASMYAMNANQGI
-271 QSPDMNAQFRAY
+271 QLPDMAAQFRAY

-305 AATDNTQ
+305 AVADNTQ

-322 NFTDAEQGEKSDEPV
+322 NFTDAEQDEKSDEPV
-337 QQEQTSQEEKPVVSK
+337 QQEQASQEEPAVSK
-352 LETTATEQNSQNG
+352 METAATEQNSQNG
-365 KTVQYA
+365 KTVQSA

-474 PERGAQIRAILPSY
+474 PERGTQIRAILPSY
-488 NTFLKENINNFNKAR
+488 NTFLKENISNFNKAR

-519 IKQRKEL
+519 IKQHERL
-526 GAYDDQ
+526 GQFDDE
-532 RAINRLIKTHALK
+532 RTKNMAKWKHAMS
-545 VAWQNEELANKANL
+545 VAWKNQDLADRANL

-571 QAMGMLILGGLRGK
+571 QAMGMLLGLGGK
-585 GGSASLSTGTGDA
+585 GNGVASGDVQKTSKGT
-598 QKAANGNLIING
+598 LVING

-640 NSTADDVKNG
+640 NSTADDIKNG
-650 TSSDGKDNKDNLA
+650 TSSNGKDNKDNLA
-663 RSINALNAYISGLDD
+663 KSINALGAYISGLDD

-698 ANYIRETL
+698 ANFIRENL

-722 TPETRR
+722 TPETRQ

>member
-1 MASNNQLSYQT
+1 MANNNQLSYQT

-21 YAAKDPWFALGLLL
+21 YAARDPGFALGLLL
-35 SRGWVEN
+35 GRGWVEN

-55 KGKDGLTPADANAD
+55 KGKDGLTPADANAN
-69 AAATNAAGGTPTVN
+69 AAVTNAAGGTPAINT
-83 AGTTA
+83 GA
-88 ATDTANAATANASA
+88 ASSSADTANAATASASA
-102 DNTQK
+102 DNAK
-107 TPQIFSANQN
+107 PTPQIFSANQN

-139 KAVMEKAVA
+139 KAVMENTIA
-148 DNATPQAGDAGYKD
+148 NASAPQAGDAGYKD

-257 ASMYAMQGNTNQGI
+257 ASMYAMNANQGI
-271 QSPDMNAQFRAY
+271 QLPDMAAQFKTY

-291 APVLDAVQAAQAQQ
+291 APVLDAVQAAQTQQ
-305 AATDNTQ
+305 AVADNTQ

-322 NFTDAEQGEKSDEPV
+322 NFTDAEQDEKSDEPV
-337 QQEQTSQEEKPVVSK
+337 QQEQASQEEPAVSK
-352 LETTATEQNSQNG
+352 METAATEQNSQNG
-365 KTVQYA
+365 KTVQSA

-456 NTTVPKLMQT
+456 GTTVPKLMQT

-474 PERGAQIRAILPSY
+474 PERGTQIRAILPSY

-519 IKQRKEL
+519 IKQHETL
-526 GAYDDQ
+526 GQFDDE
-532 RAINRLIKTHALK
+532 RTKNMAKWKHAMS
-545 VAWQNEELANKANL
+545 VAWRNQDLADRANL

-571 QAMGMLILGGLRGK
+571 QAMGMLLGLGGKVNGVASGDVQKTSK
-585 GGSASLSTGTGDA
+585 GTLV
-598 QKAANGNLIING
+598 ING
-610 NELSKTQTARSNEL
+610 NELNKTQTARSNEL

-650 TSSDGKDNKDNLA
+650 DGGDNLA
-663 RSINALNAYISGLDD
+663 KSIDALNAYVSGLDD

-698 ANYIRETL
+698 ANYIRENL

-711 MENAIEYLKAL
+711 MKNAIEYLKAL
-722 TPETRR
+722 TPETRQ

-734 E
+734 

>member
-1 MASNNQLSYQT
+1 MANNNQLSYQT

-21 YAAKDPWFALGLLL
+21 YAARDPGFALGLLL
-35 SRGWVEN
+35 GRGWVEN
-42 YNERGIRKLQESL
+42 YNERGIRKLQDSL
-55 KGKDGLTPADANAD
+55 KGKDGLTPADANAN
-69 AAATNAAGGTPTVN
+69 AAVTNAAGGTPTIN
-83 AGTTA
+83 AGA
-88 ATDTANAATANASA
+88 ASSSADTANAATDSASA
-102 DNTQK
+102 GNAK
-107 TPQIFSANQN
+107 PTPQIFSANQN

-139 KAVMEKAVA
+139 KAVMENTIA
-148 DNATPQAGDAGYKD
+148 NASAPQAGDAGYKD

-176 NQWAQSAARGA
+176 NQWSQSAARGA
-187 IYNKLKEMG
+187 IYNKLKAMG
-196 DPGGGNPYAMGNYID
+196 DPGGGNPYAIGNYDD
-211 PSKNFSQQALAQ
+211 PSKNFYQQALAQ

-247 GYVANNPLQG
+247 GYVSNNPLQG
-257 ASMYAMQGNTNQGI
+257 ASMYAIQGNANQGV

-291 APVLDAVQAAQAQQ
+291 APVLDAVQAAQTQQ
-305 AATDNTQ
+305 AAADNT
-312 NVIPPQAKTA
+312 VIPPQAKAA
-322 NFTDAEQGEKSDEPV
+322 NFTDAEQDKKSDEPV
-337 QQEQTSQEEKPVVSK
+337 QQEQTSQEEPAVSK
-352 LETTATEQNSQNG
+352 SETAATEQNSKNG

-488 NTFLKENINNFNKAR
+488 NTFLKENISNFNKAR

-519 IKQRKEL
+519 IKQHERI
-526 GAYDDQ
+526 GQFDDE
-532 RAINRLIKTHALK
+532 RTKNMAKWKHAMS
-545 VAWQNEELANKANL
+545 VAWKNQELADKANL

-571 QAMGMLILGGLRGK
+571 QAMGMLLGLGGK
-585 GGSASLSTGTGDA
+585 GSGVASGDVQKTSKGT
-598 QKAANGNLIING
+598 LIING

-640 NSTADDVKNG
+640 NSTADDIKNG
-650 TSSDGKDNKDNLA
+650 DGGDNLA
-663 RSINALNAYISGLDD
+663 KSIDALNAYISGLDD
-678 KDRALIPNSIWDGLQ
+678 KDRALIPTSIWDGLQ

-722 TPETRR
+722 TPETRQ
-728 KYNIVT
+728 KYNIIT

>member
-1 MASNNQLSYQT
+1 MANNNQLSYQA

-21 YAAKDPWFALGLLL
+21 YAARDPGFALGLLL
-35 SRGWVEN
+35 GRGWVEN

-69 AAATNAAGGTPTVN
+69 AAVTNAAGGTPTIN
-83 AGTTA
+83 TGTTA

-187 IYNKLKEMG
+187 IYNKLKAMG
-196 DPGGGNPYAMGNYID
+196 DPGGGNPYAIGNYDD

-223 SFANKWTPQ
+223 SFANKWAPQ

-257 ASMYAMQGNTNQGI
+257 ASMYAMQGNANQGI
-271 QSPDMNAQFRAY
+271 QSPDMAAQFRAY

-365 KTVQYA
+365 KTVQSA

-436 IYNGDETTGGKNLLP
+436 IYNGDETTGGKSLLP

-456 NTTVPKLMQT
+456 DTTVPKLMKT

-474 PERGAQIRAILPSY
+474 PERGTQIRAILPSY

-503 DVGYSMK
+503 DVGYSIK

-519 IKQRKEL
+519 IKQHERL
-526 GAYDDQ
+526 GQFDDE
-532 RAINRLIKTHALK
+532 RTKDMAKWKHAMS
-545 VAWQNEELANKANL
+545 VAWRNQDLADRANL

-571 QAMGMLILGGLRGK
+571 QAMGMLLGLGGK
-585 GGSASLSTGTGDA
+585 GNGVASGDVQKTSKGT
-598 QKAANGNLIING
+598 LVING

-650 TSSDGKDNKDNLA
+650 TSSNGKDNKDNLA

-698 ANYIRETL
+698 ANFIRENL

-722 TPETRR
+722 TPETRQ
-728 KYNIVT
+728 KYNIVI

>member
-1 MASNNQLSYQT
+1 MANNNQLSYQT

-21 YAAKDPWFALGLLL
+21 YAAKDPGFALGLLL
-35 SRGWVEN
+35 GRGWVEN

-69 AAATNAAGGTPTVN
+69 AASGTPAINT
-83 AGTTA
+83 GA
-88 ATDTANAATANASA
+88 ASSTDTANAAASA
-102 DNTQK
+102 SAENAK
-107 TPQIFSANQN
+107 PTPQIFSANQN

-139 KAVMEKAVA
+139 KAVMENTIA
-148 DNATPQAGDAGYKD
+148 NASAPQAGDAGYKD

-187 IYNKLKEMG
+187 IYNKLKAMG
-196 DPGGGNPYAMGNYID
+196 DPGGGNPYAIGNYDD

-232 TVMNAD
+232 AVMNAD
-238 GTVTQNPAP
+238 GTVTQNAAP
-247 GYVANNPLQG
+247 GYVSNSPLQG
-257 ASMYAMQGNTNQGI
+257 ASMYAIQGNANQGI
-271 QSPDMNAQFRAY
+271 QPTDMAAQFRAY

-291 APVLDAVQAAQAQQ
+291 APVLDAVQAQQ
-305 AATDNTQ
+305 AVADNTQ

-322 NFTDAEQGEKSDEPV
+322 NFTDAEQDKKSDEPV
-337 QQEQTSQEEKPVVSK
+337 QQEQASQEEPTVSK
-352 LETTATEQNSQNG
+352 SETVATEQNSQNG
-365 KTVQYA
+365 KTVQSA

-456 NTTVPKLMQT
+456 NTAVPKLMQT

-519 IKQRKEL
+519 IKQQKEMGL
-526 GAYDDQ
+526 FNDERTKNMTQ
-532 RAINRLIKTHALK
+532 WKHAMS
-545 VAWQNEELANKANL
+545 VAWQNEALANKANL
-559 ISKYSNGQITPD
+559 IAKYSNGQITPD
-571 QAMGMLILGGLRGK
+571 QAMQMIVMGSIGGK
-585 GGSASLSTGTGDA
+585 GNGGTSASGDVQKTDKGT
-598 QKAANGNLIING
+598 LIING

-633 ELKGYMA
+633 ELKSYMA
-640 NSTADDVKNG
+640 NSTADDIKSG
-650 TSSDGKDNKDNLA
+650 DGKDNLA
-663 RSINALNAYISGLDD
+663 KSINALNAYISKLDD
-678 KDRALIPNSIWDGLQ
+678 KDRALIPNSVWDGIQ

-698 ANYIRETL
+698 ANYIREHL

-722 TPETRR
+722 TPETRQ

-734 E
+734 

>member
-1 MASNNQLSYQT
+1 MANNNQLSYQT

-21 YAAKDPWFALGLLL
+21 YAAKDPGFALGLMLG
-35 SRGWVEN
+35 RGWVEN
-42 YNERGIRKLQESL
+42 YNERGIRKLQDSL
-55 KGKDGLTPADANAD
+55 KGKDGLTPGGESAQPSEQSQTNSETASTDNAKQ
-69 AAATNAAGGTPTVN
+69 V
-83 AGTTA
+83 
-88 ATDTANAATANASA
+88 
-102 DNTQK
+102 
-107 TPQIFSANQN
+107 PQIFSANQSPTMQTVN
-117 PVMAQVDP
+117 PYQPQAVNASQ
-125 YKITPMAVQPSDVQ
+125 PMTDTQ
-139 KAVMEKAVA
+139 KAVMENAVA
-148 DNATPQAGDAGYKD
+148 NASAPQAGDTGYKD
-162 ALMARVRNILYDPN
+162 ALMERVRNILYDPN

-247 GYVANNPLQG
+247 GYVASNPLQG
-257 ASMYAMQGNTNQGI
+257 ASMYAMQGNANQGI
-271 QSPDMNAQFRAY
+271 QSPDMAAQFRAY

-305 AATDNTQ
+305 AVADNTQ

-337 QQEQTSQEEKPVVSK
+337 QQEQASQEEPAVSK
-352 LETTATEQNSQNG
+352 SETAATEQNSQNG

-436 IYNGDETTGGKNLLP
+436 IYNGDETTGGKSLLP

-456 NTTVPKLMQT
+456 DTTVPKLMKT

-474 PERGAQIRAILPSY
+474 PERGTQIRAILPSY
-488 NTFLKENINNFNKAR
+488 NTFLKENISNFNKAR
-503 DVGYSMK
+503 DVGYSIK

-519 IKQRKEL
+519 IKQHERL
-526 GAYDDQ
+526 GQFDDE
-532 RAINRLIKTHALK
+532 RTKDMAKWKHAMS
-545 VAWQNEELANKANL
+545 VAWRNQELADRANL

-571 QAMGMLILGGLRGK
+571 QAMGMLLGLGGK
-585 GGSASLSTGTGDA
+585 GNGVASGDVQKTSKGT
-598 QKAANGNLIING
+598 LVING

-640 NSTADDVKNG
+640 NSTADDIKNG

-663 RSINALNAYISGLDD
+663 KSINALDAYISGLDD

-698 ANYIRETL
+698 ANYIRENL

-722 TPETRR
+722 TPETRQ

-734 E
+734 

>member
-1 MASNNQLSYQT
+1 MANNNQLSYQT

-21 YAAKDPWFALGLLL
+21 YAARDPGFALGLLL
-35 SRGWVEN
+35 GRGWVEN
-42 YNERGIRKLQESL
+42 YNERGIRKLQDSL
-55 KGKDGLTPADANAD
+55 KGKDGLTPAGEPAKPSEQSQ
-69 AAATNAAGGTPTVN
+69 TNSET
-83 AGTTA
+83 
-88 ATDTANAATANASA
+88 ASA
-102 DNTQK
+102 DNAKQV
-107 TPQIFSANQN
+107 PQIFSANQSPTMQTVN
-117 PVMAQVDP
+117 PYQPQAVNASQ
-125 YKITPMAVQPSDVQ
+125 PMTDTQ
-139 KAVMEKAVA
+139 KAVMENAVA
-148 DNATPQAGDAGYKD
+148 NASTPQAGDAGYKD

-257 ASMYAMQGNTNQGI
+257 ASMYAIQGNANQGI
-271 QSPDMNAQFRAY
+271 QPTDMAAQFRAY

-305 AATDNTQ
+305 AVADNTQ

-322 NFTDAEQGEKSDEPV
+322 NFTDAEQDEKSDEPV
-337 QQEQTSQEEKPVVSK
+337 QQEQASQEEPAVSK
-352 LETTATEQNSQNG
+352 SETTATEQNSQNG

-456 NTTVPKLMQT
+456 NTTVPKLMKT

-474 PERGAQIRAILPSY
+474 PERGTQIRAILPSY

-503 DVGYSMK
+503 DVGYSIK

-519 IKQRKEL
+519 IKQHERL
-526 GAYDDQ
+526 GQFDDE
-532 RAINRLIKTHALK
+532 RTKNMAKWKHAMS
-545 VAWQNEELANKANL
+545 VAWKNQDLADRANL

-571 QAMGMLILGGLRGK
+571 QAMGMLLGLGGK
-585 GGSASLSTGTGDA
+585 GSGVASGDVQKTSKGT
-598 QKAANGNLIING
+598 LVING

-640 NSTADDVKNG
+640 NSTADDIKNG
-650 TSSDGKDNKDNLA
+650 DGGDNLA
-663 RSINALNAYISGLDD
+663 KSIDALNAYISGLDD

-698 ANYIRETL
+698 ANYIRENL

-722 TPETRR
+722 TPETRQM
-728 KYNIVT
+728 YNIIT

>member
-1 MASNNQLSYQT
+1 MANNNQLSYQT

-21 YAAKDPWFALGLLL
+21 YAARDPGFALGLLL
-35 SRGWVEN
+35 GRGWVEN
-42 YNERGIRKLQESL
+42 YNERGIRKLQDSL
-55 KGKDGLTPADANAD
+55 KGKDGLTPAGESAKPSEQSQTNSEAASTDNAKQ
-69 AAATNAAGGTPTVN
+69 V
-83 AGTTA
+83 
-88 ATDTANAATANASA
+88 
-102 DNTQK
+102 
-107 TPQIFSANQN
+107 PQIFSANQSPTMQTVN
-117 PVMAQVDP
+117 PYQPQAVNASQ
-125 YKITPMAVQPSDVQ
+125 PMTDTQ
-139 KAVMEKAVA
+139 KAVMENAVA
-148 DNATPQAGDAGYKD
+148 NASTPQAGDAGYKD
-162 ALMARVRNILYDPN
+162 ALMARVRNILYNPN

-211 PSKNFSQQALAQ
+211 PSKNFSQQALAH

-257 ASMYAMQGNTNQGI
+257 ASMYAMNANQGI
-271 QSPDMNAQFRAY
+271 QSPDMAAQFRAY

-322 NFTDAEQGEKSDEPV
+322 NFTDAEQDEKSDEPV
-337 QQEQTSQEEKPVVSK
+337 QQEQTSQEEPTASK
-352 LETTATEQNSQNG
+352 SETTATEQNSQNG

-456 NTTVPKLMQT
+456 DTTVPKLMKT

-474 PERGAQIRAILPSY
+474 PERGTQIRAILPSY

-503 DVGYSMK
+503 DVGYSIK

-519 IKQRKEL
+519 IKQHERL
-526 GAYDDQ
+526 GQFDDE
-532 RAINRLIKTHALK
+532 RTKDMAKWKHAMS
-545 VAWQNEELANKANL
+545 VAWRNQELADRANL

-571 QAMGMLILGGLRGK
+571 QAMGMLLGLGGK
-585 GGSASLSTGTGDA
+585 GNGVASGDVQKTSKGT
-598 QKAANGNLIING
+598 LVING

-663 RSINALNAYISGLDD
+663 RSINALDAYISGLDD

-698 ANYIRETL
+698 ANFIRENL

-722 TPETRR
+722 TPETRQ

>member
-1 MASNNQLSYQT
+1 MANNNQLSYQT

-21 YAAKDPWFALGLLL
+21 YAARDPGFALGLLL
-35 SRGWVEN
+35 GRGWVEN

-55 KGKDGLTPADANAD
+55 KGKDGLTPADANAN
-69 AAATNAAGGTPTVN
+69 AAVTNAAGGTPAINT
-83 AGTTA
+83 GA
-88 ATDTANAATANASA
+88 ASASA
-102 DNTQK
+102 DNSK
-107 TPQIFSANQN
+107 PTPQIFSANQN
-117 PVMAQVDP
+117 PVMQTVNP
-125 YKITPMAVQPSDVQ
+125 YQPQAISASQPATDAQ
-139 KAVMEKAVA
+139 KAVMENVIA
-148 DNATPQAGDAGYKD
+148 NASAPQAGDAGYKD

-257 ASMYAMQGNTNQGI
+257 ASMYAMNANQGI
-271 QSPDMNAQFRAY
+271 QSPDMAAQFRAY

-337 QQEQTSQEEKPVVSK
+337 QQEQTSQEEPAVSK
-352 LETTATEQNSQNG
+352 SETAATEQNSPNG
-365 KTVQYA
+365 KTVQFA

-411 SRGLPAAQAAED
+411 SRELPAAQAAED

-456 NTTVPKLMQT
+456 NTTVPKLMQA

-474 PERGAQIRAILPSY
+474 PERGTQIRAILPSY

-503 DVGYSMK
+503 DVGYSIK

-545 VAWQNEELANKANL
+545 VAWQNEDLANKANL

-571 QAMGMLILGGLRGK
+571 QAMSMIIMGSIRGK
-585 GGSASLSTGTGDA
+585 GGSTSFSTGAGDA

-610 NELSKTQTARSNEL
+610 NELNKTQTARSNEL

-633 ELKGYMA
+633 ELKDYMA
-640 NSTADDVKNG
+640 NSTADDIKNG
-650 TSSDGKDNKDNLA
+650 GGKDNLA
-663 RSINALNAYISGLDD
+663 KSIDALNAYISGLDD

-698 ANYIRETL
+698 ANYIRENL

-722 TPETRR
+722 TPETRQM
-728 KYNIVT
+728 YNIVT

>member
-1 MASNNQLSYQT
+1 MANNNQLSYQT

-21 YAAKDPWFALGLLL
+21 YAARDPGFALGLLL
-35 SRGWVEN
+35 GRGWVEN
-42 YNERGIRKLQESL
+42 YNERGIRKLQDSL
-55 KGKDGLTPADANAD
+55 KGKDGLTPAGEPAKPSEQSQ
-69 AAATNAAGGTPTVN
+69 TNSET
-83 AGTTA
+83 
-88 ATDTANAATANASA
+88 ASA
-102 DNTQK
+102 DNAKQV
-107 TPQIFSANQN
+107 PQIFSANQSPTMQTVN
-117 PVMAQVDP
+117 PYQPQAVNASQ
-125 YKITPMAVQPSDVQ
+125 PMTDTQ
-139 KAVMEKAVA
+139 KAVMENAVA
-148 DNATPQAGDAGYKD
+148 NASTPQAGDAGYKD

-257 ASMYAMQGNTNQGI
+257 ASMYAIQGNANQGI
-271 QSPDMNAQFRAY
+271 QPTDMAAQFRAY

-305 AATDNTQ
+305 AVADNTQ

-322 NFTDAEQGEKSDEPV
+322 NFTDAEQDEKSDEPV
-337 QQEQTSQEEKPVVSK
+337 QQEQASQEEPAVSK
-352 LETTATEQNSQNG
+352 SETTATEQNSQNG

-456 NTTVPKLMQT
+456 NTTVPKLMKT

-474 PERGAQIRAILPSY
+474 PERGTQIRAILPSY

-503 DVGYSMK
+503 DVGYSIK

-519 IKQRKEL
+519 IKQHERI
-526 GAYDDQ
+526 GQFDDE
-532 RAINRLIKTHALK
+532 RTKDMAKWKHAVS
-545 VAWQNEELANKANL
+545 VAWRNQELADRANL

-571 QAMGMLILGGLRGK
+571 QAMGMLLGLGGK
-585 GGSASLSTGTGDA
+585 GNGAASGDVQKTSKGT
-598 QKAANGNLIING
+598 LVING

-624 DANLRRMSD
+624 DANLRRMSE

-640 NSTADDVKNG
+640 NSTADDIKNG
-650 TSSDGKDNKDNLA
+650 DGGDNLA
-663 RSINALNAYISGLDD
+663 KSIDALNAYISGLDD
-678 KDRALIPNSIWDGLQ
+678 KDRALIPTSIWDGLQ

-698 ANYIRETL
+698 ANYIRENL

-722 TPETRR
+722 TPETRQ

>member
-1 MASNNQLSYQT
+1 MANNNQLSYQT

-21 YAAKDPWFALGLLL
+21 YAARDPGFALGLLL
-35 SRGWVEN
+35 GRGWVEN

-55 KGKDGLTPADANAD
+55 KGKDGLTPADANAN
-69 AAATNAAGGTPTVN
+69 AAVTNAAGGTPSINT
-83 AGTTA
+83 GA
-88 ATDTANAATANASA
+88 ASSSADTANAATASASA
-102 DNTQK
+102 DNAK
-107 TPQIFSANQN
+107 PTPQIFSANQN

-139 KAVMEKAVA
+139 KAVMENTIA
-148 DNATPQAGDAGYKD
+148 NASAPQAGDAGYKD
-162 ALMARVRNILYDPN
+162 ALMTRVRNILYDPN

-187 IYNKLKEMG
+187 IYNKLKAMG
-196 DPGGGNPYAMGNYID
+196 DPGGGNPYAMGNYDD
-211 PSKNFSQQALAQ
+211 PSKNFYQQALAQ

-247 GYVANNPLQG
+247 GYVSNNPLQG
-257 ASMYAMQGNTNQGI
+257 ASMYAIQGNANQGV

-291 APVLDAVQAAQAQQ
+291 APVLDAVQAAQTQQ
-305 AATDNTQ
+305 AAADNT
-312 NVIPPQAKTA
+312 VIPPQAKAA
-322 NFTDAEQGEKSDEPV
+322 NFTDAEQDKKSDEPV
-337 QQEQTSQEEKPVVSK
+337 QQEQTSQEEPAVSK
-352 LETTATEQNSQNG
+352 SETAATEQNSKNG

-503 DVGYSMK
+503 DVGYSIK

-519 IKQRKEL
+519 IKQHERI
-526 GAYDDQ
+526 GQFDDE
-532 RAINRLIKTHALK
+532 RTKNMAKWKHAMS
-545 VAWQNEELANKANL
+545 VAWKNQELADKANL

-571 QAMGMLILGGLRGK
+571 QAMSMLLGLGGK
-585 GGSASLSTGTGDA
+585 GNGAASGDVQKTSKGT
-598 QKAANGNLIING
+598 LVING

-640 NSTADDVKNG
+640 NSTADDIKNG

-663 RSINALNAYISGLDD
+663 RSINALDAYISGLDD

-698 ANYIRETL
+698 ANYIRENL

-722 TPETRR
+722 TPETRQ
-728 KYNIVT
+728 KYNIIT
-734 E
+734 

>member
-1 MASNNQLSYQT
+1 MANNNQLSYQT

-21 YAAKDPWFALGLLL
+21 YAARDPGFALGLLL
-35 SRGWVEN
+35 GRGWVEN

-69 AAATNAAGGTPTVN
+69 AAVTNAAGGTPTIN

-187 IYNKLKEMG
+187 VYNKLKAMG
-196 DPGGGNPYAMGNYID
+196 DPGGGNPYAIGNYDD
-211 PSKNFSQQALAQ
+211 PSKNFSLQALAQ

-232 TVMNAD
+232 STMNAD
-238 GTVTQNPAP
+238 GTVSQNAAP
-247 GYVANNPLQG
+247 GYVSNNPLQG
-257 ASMYAMQGNTNQGI
+257 ASMYAIQGNTNQGI

-322 NFTDAEQGEKSDEPV
+322 NFTDAEQDKKSDEPV
-337 QQEQTSQEEKPVVSK
+337 QQEQASQEESPTISK
-352 LETTATEQNSQNG
+352 TETVATEQNSQNG

-371 LQNNVQPTPLKPFS
+371 LQNNVQPSPLKPFS

-456 NTTVPKLMQT
+456 NTAVPKLMQT

-526 GAYDDQ
+526 GAYDDERTKNMAQ
-532 RAINRLIKTHALK
+532 WKHAMS
-545 VAWQNEELANKANL
+545 VAWQNEALVNKANL
-559 ISKYSNGQITPD
+559 IAKYSNGQITPD
-571 QAMGMLILGGLRGK
+571 QAMQMIVMGSIGGK
-585 GGSASLSTGTGDA
+585 GNGGTSASGDVQKTDKGT
-598 QKAANGNLIING
+598 LIING
-610 NELSKTQTARSNEL
+610 NELSKTQTARSNEISN
-624 DANLRRMSD
+624 NLQRLS
-633 ELKGYMA
+633 EALKGYMA

-650 TSSDGKDNKDNLA
+650 TSSNGKDNKDYLA
-663 RSINALNAYISGLDD
+663 KSINALNAYVSGLDD
-678 KDRALIPNSIWDGLQ
+678 KDRALIPDSFWDGIQ

-698 ANYIRETL
+698 ANYIREHL

-728 KYNIVT
+728 QYNIIT

>member
-1 MASNNQLSYQT
+1 MANNNQLSYQT

-21 YAAKDPWFALGLLL
+21 YAARDPGFALGLLL
-35 SRGWVEN
+35 GRGWVEN

-55 KGKDGLTPADANAD
+55 KGKDGLTPADANA
-69 AAATNAAGGTPTVN
+69 AVTNAAGGTPTIN
-83 AGTTA
+83 AGNASASADTT
-88 ATDTANAATANASA
+88 NAAAANASA
-102 DNTQK
+102 DNSK
-107 TPQIFSANQN
+107 PTPQIFSANQN

-125 YKITPMAVQPSDVQ
+125 YKITHMAVQPSDVQ
-139 KAVMEKAVA
+139 KAVMENTIA
-148 DNATPQAGDAGYKD
+148 NASNPQAGDAGYKD

-187 IYNKLKEMG
+187 IYNKLKAMG

-247 GYVANNPLQG
+247 GYVSNNPLQG
-257 ASMYAMQGNTNQGI
+257 ASMYAIQGNANQGI

-305 AATDNTQ
+305 AAADNTQ

-322 NFTDAEQGEKSDEPV
+322 NFTDAEQNEKSDEPV
-337 QQEQTSQEEKPVVSK
+337 QQEQSSQEEPTVSK
-352 LETTATEQNSQNG
+352 SETAATEQNSQNG

-371 LQNNVQPTPLKPFS
+371 LKNNVQPTPLKPFS

-456 NTTVPKLMQT
+456 DTTVPKLMQT

-503 DVGYSMK
+503 DVGYSIK

-519 IKQRKEL
+519 IKQHERI
-526 GAYDDQ
+526 GQFDDE
-532 RAINRLIKTHALK
+532 RTKNMAKWKHAMS
-545 VAWQNEELANKANL
+545 VAWKNQELADKANL
-559 ISKYSNGQITPD
+559 ISRYSNGQITPD
-571 QAMGMLILGGLRGK
+571 QAMGMLLGLGGK
-585 GGSASLSTGTGDA
+585 GNGAASGDVQKTSKGT
-598 QKAANGNLIING
+598 LVING

-663 RSINALNAYISGLDD
+663 RSINALDAYISGLDD

-698 ANYIRETL
+698 ANYIRENL

-711 MENAIEYLKAL
+711 MENAIEYLNAL
-722 TPETRR
+722 TPETRQ
-728 KYNIVT
+728 KYNIIT
-734 E
+734 

>member
-1 MASNNQLSYQT
+1 MANNNQLSYQT

-21 YAAKDPWFALGLLL
+21 YAARDPGFALGLLL
-35 SRGWVEN
+35 GRGWVEN
-42 YNERGIRKLQESL
+42 YNERGIRKLQDSL
-55 KGKDGLTPADANAD
+55 KGKDGLTPGGESAQPSEQSQTNSEAASTDNAKQ
-69 AAATNAAGGTPTVN
+69 V
-83 AGTTA
+83 
-88 ATDTANAATANASA
+88 
-102 DNTQK
+102 
-107 TPQIFSANQN
+107 PQIFSANQSPTMQTVN
-117 PVMAQVDP
+117 PYQPQAVNASQ
-125 YKITPMAVQPSDVQ
+125 PMTDTQ
-139 KAVMEKAVA
+139 KAVMENAVA
-148 DNATPQAGDAGYKD
+148 NASTPQAGDAGYKD

-176 NQWAQSAARGA
+176 NQWAQSAARGT

-211 PSKNFSQQALAQ
+211 PSKNFSQQALAH

-247 GYVANNPLQG
+247 GYAASNPLQG
-257 ASMYAMQGNTNQGI
+257 ASMYAMNANQGI
-271 QSPDMNAQFRAY
+271 QSPDMSAQFRAY

-305 AATDNTQ
+305 AVADNTQ

-322 NFTDAEQGEKSDEPV
+322 NFTDAEQDEKSDEPV
-337 QQEQTSQEEKPVVSK
+337 QQEQTSQEEPTASK
-352 LETTATEQNSQNG
+352 SETTATEQNSQNG

-411 SRGLPAAQAAED
+411 SRGLPIAQSVEN

-436 IYNGDETTGGKNLLP
+436 IYNGDETTGGKSLLP

-474 PERGAQIRAILPSY
+474 PERGTQIRAILPSY

-519 IKQRKEL
+519 IKQHETL
-526 GAYDDQ
+526 GQFDDE
-532 RAINRLIKTHALK
+532 RTKNMAKWKHAMS
-545 VAWQNEELANKANL
+545 VAWRNQDLADRANL

-571 QAMGMLILGGLRGK
+571 QAMGMLLGLGGK
-585 GGSASLSTGTGDA
+585 GNGVASGDVQKTSKGT
-598 QKAANGNLIING
+598 LVING

-640 NSTADDVKNG
+640 NSTADDIKNG
-650 TSSDGKDNKDNLA
+650 DGGDNLA
-663 RSINALNAYISGLDD
+663 KSIDALNAYVSGLDD

-698 ANYIRETL
+698 ANYIRENL

-722 TPETRR
+722 TPETRQM
-728 KYNIVT
+728 YNIIT

>member
-1 MASNNQLSYQT
+1 MANNNQLSYQT

-21 YAAKDPWFALGLLL
+21 YAAKDPGFALGLLL
-35 SRGWVEN
+35 GRGWVEN
-42 YNERGIRKLQESL
+42 YNERGIRKLQDSL
-55 KGKDGLTPADANAD
+55 KGKDGLTPGGESAQPSEQSQTNSEAASTDNAKQ
-69 AAATNAAGGTPTVN
+69 V
-83 AGTTA
+83 
-88 ATDTANAATANASA
+88 
-102 DNTQK
+102 
-107 TPQIFSANQN
+107 PQIFSANQSPTMQTVN
-117 PVMAQVDP
+117 PYQPQAVNASQ
-125 YKITPMAVQPSDVQ
+125 PMTDTQ
-139 KAVMEKAVA
+139 KAVMENAVA
-148 DNATPQAGDAGYKD
+148 NASTPQAGDAGYKD

-257 ASMYAMQGNTNQGI
+257 ASMYAMNANQGI
-271 QSPDMNAQFRAY
+271 QLPDMAAQFKAY

-305 AATDNTQ
+305 AAADNAQ

-337 QQEQTSQEEKPVVSK
+337 QQEQASQEEPAVSK
-352 LETTATEQNSQNG
+352 SETAATEQNSQNG
-365 KTVQYA
+365 KTVQSA

-456 NTTVPKLMQT
+456 GTAVPKLMQT

-559 ISKYSNGQITPD
+559 IAKASNGQITPD
-571 QAMGMLILGGLRGK
+571 QAMGMLIMGGLRGK
-585 GGSASLSTGTGDA
+585 GGSASFSTGTGDA
-598 QKAANGNLIING
+598 QQAANGNLIING
-610 NELSKTQTARSNEL
+610 NELNKTQTARSNEL

-640 NSTADDVKNG
+640 NSTADDIKNG

-663 RSINALNAYISGLDD
+663 RSINALDAYISGLDD

-722 TPETRR
+722 TPETRQ

-734 E
+734 

>member
-1 MASNNQLSYQT
+1 MANNNQLSYQT

-21 YAAKDPWFALGLLL
+21 YAAKDPGFALGLLL
-35 SRGWVEN
+35 GRGWVEN

-55 KGKDGLTPADANAD
+55 KGKDGLTPANAD
-69 AAATNAAGGTPTVN
+69 AAVTNAAGGTPTIN
-83 AGTTA
+83 AGTTGT
-88 ATDTANAATANASA
+88 TDTAASASA
-102 DNTQK
+102 DNAQK

-117 PVMAQVDP
+117 PVMAQVEP

-139 KAVMEKAVA
+139 KAVMENTIA
-148 DNATPQAGDAGYKD
+148 NASTPQAGDAGYKD

-238 GTVTQNPAP
+238 GTVTQNPAL

-257 ASMYAMQGNTNQGI
+257 ASMYAIQGNANQGI

-305 AATDNTQ
+305 AAADNTQ

-322 NFTDAEQGEKSDEPV
+322 NFTDAEQDEKSDEPV
-337 QQEQTSQEEKPVVSK
+337 QQEQASQEESAVSK
-352 LETTATEQNSQNG
+352 SETAATEQNSQNG

-456 NTTVPKLMQT
+456 NTAVPKLMQT

-519 IKQRKEL
+519 IKQQKEMGL
-526 GAYDDQ
+526 FNDERTKNMTQ
-532 RAINRLIKTHALK
+532 WKHAMS

-559 ISKYSNGQITPD
+559 IAKYSNGQITPD
-571 QAMGMLILGGLRGK
+571 QAMQMIVMGSIGGK
-585 GGSASLSTGTGDA
+585 GNGGASASGDV
-598 QKAANGNLIING
+598 QKTDKGNLIING

-640 NSTADDVKNG
+640 NSTADDIKNG
-650 TSSDGKDNKDNLA
+650 DGGDNLA
-663 RSINALNAYISGLDD
+663 KSIDALNAYISGLDD

-698 ANYIRETL
+698 ANYIRENL

-722 TPETRR
+722 TPETRQM
-728 KYNIVT
+728 YNIIT

>member
-1 MASNNQLSYQT
+1 MANNNQLSYQT

-21 YAAKDPWFALGLLL
+21 YAAKDPGFALGLLL
-35 SRGWVEN
+35 GRGWVEN

-69 AAATNAAGGTPTVN
+69 AASGTPAINT
-83 AGTTA
+83 GA
-88 ATDTANAATANASA
+88 ASSTDTANAAASA
-102 DNTQK
+102 SAENAK
-107 TPQIFSANQN
+107 PTPQIFSANQN

-139 KAVMEKAVA
+139 KAVMENTIA
-148 DNATPQAGDAGYKD
+148 NASAPQAGDAGYKD

-257 ASMYAMQGNTNQGI
+257 ASMYAMQGNANQGI
-271 QSPDMNAQFRAY
+271 QSPDINAQFRAY

-305 AATDNTQ
+305 AVADNTQ

-337 QQEQTSQEEKPVVSK
+337 QQEQASQEEPAVSK
-352 LETTATEQNSQNG
+352 METAATEQNSQNG

-436 IYNGDETTGGKNLLP
+436 IYYGDETTGGKNLLP

-456 NTTVPKLMQT
+456 NTTVPKLMRT

-474 PERGAQIRAILPSY
+474 PERGTQIRAILPSY

-519 IKQRKEL
+519 IKQHERL
-526 GAYDDQ
+526 GQFDDE
-532 RAINRLIKTHALK
+532 RTKDMAKWKHAMS
-545 VAWQNEELANKANL
+545 VAWRNQDLADRANL
-559 ISKYSNGQITPD
+559 MSKYSNGQITPD
-571 QAMGMLILGGLRGK
+571 QAMGMLLGLGGKVNGVASGDVQKTSK
-585 GGSASLSTGTGDA
+585 GTLV
-598 QKAANGNLIING
+598 ING

-640 NSTADDVKNG
+640 NSTADDIKNG
-650 TSSDGKDNKDNLA
+650 DGGDNLA
-663 RSINALNAYISGLDD
+663 KSIDALNAYVSGLDD
-678 KDRALIPNSIWDGLQ
+678 KDRALIPTSIWDGLQ

-698 ANYIRETL
+698 ANYIRENL

-722 TPETRR
+722 TPETRQE
-728 KYNIVT
+728 YNIIT
-734 E
+734 

>member
-1 MASNNQLSYQT
+1 MANNNQLSYQT

-21 YAAKDPWFALGLLL
+21 YAARDPGFALGLLL
-35 SRGWVEN
+35 GRGWVEN
-42 YNERGIRKLQESL
+42 YNERGIRKLQDSL
-55 KGKDGLTPADANAD
+55 KGKDGLTPGGESAPTSEQSQTNSEAASTDNAKQ
-69 AAATNAAGGTPTVN
+69 V
-83 AGTTA
+83 
-88 ATDTANAATANASA
+88 
-102 DNTQK
+102 
-107 TPQIFSANQN
+107 PQIFSANQSPTMQMVN
-117 PVMAQVDP
+117 PYQPQAVNASQ
-125 YKITPMAVQPSDVQ
+125 PMTDTQ
-139 KAVMEKAVA
+139 KAVMENAVA
-148 DNATPQAGDAGYKD
+148 NASTPQAGDAGYKD
-162 ALMARVRNILYDPN
+162 ALMERVRNILYDPN

-211 PSKNFSQQALAQ
+211 PSKNFSQQALAH

-257 ASMYAMQGNTNQGI
+257 ASMYAMQGNANQGI
-271 QSPDMNAQFRAY
+271 QSPDMAAQFRAY

-291 APVLDAVQAAQAQQ
+291 APVLDAVQATQAQQ
-305 AATDNTQ
+305 AAADNTQ

-322 NFTDAEQGEKSDEPV
+322 NFTDAEQDEKSDEPV
-337 QQEQTSQEEKPVVSK
+337 QQEQASQEEKPVVSK
-352 LETTATEQNSQNG
+352 LETAATEQNSKNG
-365 KTVQYA
+365 KTVQSA

-436 IYNGDETTGGKNLLP
+436 IYNGDETTGGKSLLP

-474 PERGAQIRAILPSY
+474 PERGTQIRAILPSY
-488 NTFLKENINNFNKAR
+488 NTFLKENISNFNKAR

-585 GGSASLSTGTGDA
+585 GGSASLSTGAGDA

-640 NSTADDVKNG
+640 NSTADDIKNG
-650 TSSDGKDNKDNLA
+650 NGKDNLA
-663 RSINALNAYISGLDD
+663 KSIDALNAYVSGLDD
-678 KDRALIPNSIWDGLQ
+678 KDRALIPTSIWDGLQ

-698 ANYIRETL
+698 ANFIRENL

-722 TPETRR
+722 TPETRQ

-734 E
+734 

>member
-1 MASNNQLSYQT
+1 MANNNQLSYQT

-21 YAAKDPWFALGLLL
+21 YAARDPGFALGLLL
-35 SRGWVEN
+35 GRGWVEN
-42 YNERGIRKLQESL
+42 YNERGIRKLQDSL
-55 KGKDGLTPADANAD
+55 KGKDGLTPGGESAQPSEQSQTNSEAASTDNAKQ
-69 AAATNAAGGTPTVN
+69 V
-83 AGTTA
+83 
-88 ATDTANAATANASA
+88 
-102 DNTQK
+102 
-107 TPQIFSANQN
+107 PQIFSANQSPTMQTVN
-117 PVMAQVDP
+117 PYQPQAVNASQ
-125 YKITPMAVQPSDVQ
+125 PMTDTQ
-139 KAVMEKAVA
+139 KAVMENAVA
-148 DNATPQAGDAGYKD
+148 NASTPQAGDTGYKD

-232 TVMNAD
+232 TIMNAD
-238 GTVTQNPAP
+238 GTVTQNPTP

-257 ASMYAMQGNTNQGI
+257 ASMYAMNANQGI
-271 QSPDMNAQFRAY
+271 QLPDMAAQFRAY

-291 APVLDAVQAAQAQQ
+291 APVLDAVQAAQTQQ
-305 AATDNTQ
+305 AVADNTQ

-322 NFTDAEQGEKSDEPV
+322 NFTDAEQDEKSDEPV
-337 QQEQTSQEEKPVVSK
+337 QQEQASQEEPAVSK
-352 LETTATEQNSQNG
+352 METAATEQNSQNG
-365 KTVQYA
+365 KTVQST

-456 NTTVPKLMQT
+456 GTTVPKLMQT

-474 PERGAQIRAILPSY
+474 PERGTQIRAILPSY

-519 IKQRKEL
+519 IKQHETL
-526 GAYDDQ
+526 GQFDDE
-532 RAINRLIKTHALK
+532 RTKNMAKWKHAMS
-545 VAWQNEELANKANL
+545 VAWRNQDLADRANL

-571 QAMGMLILGGLRGK
+571 QAMGMLLGLGGKVNGVASGDVQKTSK
-585 GGSASLSTGTGDA
+585 GTLV
-598 QKAANGNLIING
+598 ING
-610 NELSKTQTARSNEL
+610 NELNKTQTARSNEL

-663 RSINALNAYISGLDD
+663 RSINALDAYISGLDD

-698 ANYIRETL
+698 ANFIRENL

-722 TPETRR
+722 TPETRQ

-734 E
+734 